1 MRRLSLPLA
10 LAAGSAL
17 LVAGCVSKG
26 LLPQAPTPGPSVK
39 AALPLATPGPTPQP
53 SPVQAQALRE
63 GQPVQVQAKRLNY
76 NHRLQQTRFMGPVTV
91 TQDSTELCADE
102 LLAEAGNRQA
112 QAWGHVR
119 LRDTS
124 RQVLLFADCASYADS
139 LREAELHDHVRLVSV
154 DPGGHSVTV
163 TAESAYYHG
172 LSQSARLEG
181 DVRLATRGDLSA
193 TAQAADFDEL
203 RGVADMR
210 GQAWAGKGRN
220 RFCAD
225 EIQVQTKERGVTL
238 TGHVKACFIPEEVEA
253 LSKER

>member
-1 MRRLSLPLA
+1 MRRLSLAAA
-10 LAAGSAL
+10 LGFAL

-26 LLPQAPTPGPSVK
+26 LLPQVPTPGPSAK
-39 AALPLATPGPTPQP
+39 AAPAPAAPGPTPEP

-63 GQPVQVQAKRLNY
+63 GQPVQVQAQRLIY
-76 NHRLQQTRFMGPVTV
+76 NHRLQQTRFLGPVTV

-102 LLAEAGNRQA
+102 LLAESGNRQA

-119 LRDTS
+119 LRDTQ
-124 RQVLLFADCASYADS
+124 RQVLLTSDCASYTDS
-139 LREAELHDHVRLVSV
+139 LREAELHDSVHLVSV

-163 TAESAYYHG
+163 TAQSAYYHG

-181 DVRLATRGDLSA
+181 DVRLSTRGDLSA

-203 RGVADMR
+203 RGVADMQ
-210 GQAWAGKGRN
+210 GGAWASKGRN

-225 EIQVQTKERGVTL
+225 EIQVETKEHGVTL